1 MNNEALQFIFEKQ
14 KQFQTESIGDN
25 IENLTE
31 QEKSK
36 FIHEHSY
43 FIIEEVT
50 EMLRECYGH
59 KSWKDYSDWDQ
70 EKLDKQLKLA
80 QEEATDVFVFLINVM
95 FMLDIDADKLIQLY
109 QDKLEVNKKR
119 QTDASLGYVK
129 ETPEDNLQT
138 KNKETRNPNK
148 YMD

>member
-1 MNNEALQFIFEKQ
+1 MNNEALQFIFDKQ

-25 IENLTE
+25 IDNLTE

-95 FMLDIDADKLIQLY
+95 FMLDIDADKLVELY
-109 QDKLEVNKKR
+109 NDKLEINKKR
-119 QTDASLGYVK
+119 QTDANLGYIK
-129 ETPEDNLQT
+129 ETPESKLE
-138 KNKETRNPNK
+138 NKTIEKRDK
-148 YMD
+148 

>member
-1 MNNEALQFIFEKQ
+1 MNNEALQFVFEKQ
-14 KQFQTESIGDN
+14 KQFQTESIGDK

-50 EMLRECYGH
+50 EMLREVKFH

-80 QEEATDVFVFLINVM
+80 QEEATDIFVFLINVM

-119 QTDASLGYVK
+119 QTDAALGYVK
-129 ETPEDNLQT
+129 ETPEDKLQS
-138 KNKETRNPNK
+138 NKETRNPNK